1 MLVLSLAL
9 KNYRSYADF
18 FIQFDPNINII
29 TGKNGIGKTNILEA
43 IIFSSNAKSF
53 RTTDDMALIKH
64 NEEYGRIILKSD
76 VGEIR
81 SVINTQGKTLFINNE
96 IKKRTSE
103 FIGYLNAVLFK
114 PSDLEIFNSS
124 PRERRKIIDLELG
137 KISNNYLNSL
147 LAFNKLLKDK
157 NKLLKENK
165 IDDLYLDLL
174 NQKMVPYIELI
185 VSEREKVFDFINLH
199 LSDIYTRI
207 AGETAFIKVIYKKNI
222 TADIYQTLNQTKEKD
237 IDYHYALMGPHHD
250 DYCFIFNDHPIDEIA
265 SQGQIRMCLIA
276 FKFAL
281 VRYIKEIKNI
291 KPIILLDDVLSE
303 LDKDNQRRFINFL
316 PDDYQ
321 IIITDTGFNEMLNH
335 KKYKLIK
342 L

>member
-1 MLVLSLAL
+1 MLVYSLSL
-9 KNYRSYADF
+9 KNYRSYTDF
-18 FIQFDPNINII
+18 FIQFDKNINII

-53 RTTDDMALIKH
+53 RTNDDIALIKH
-64 NEEYGRIILKSD
+64 NEDYGRIILKSD
-76 VGEIR
+76 VGEIKT
-81 SVINTQGKTLFINNE
+81 VINNQGKTLFINNE
-96 IKKRTSE
+96 IKKKTSE

-124 PRERRKIIDLELG
+124 PKERRKIIDLELG
-137 KISNNYLNSL
+137 KIFKKYLSSL

-157 NKLLKENK
+157 NKLLKENN
-165 IDDLYLDLL
+165 IDELYLDLL
-174 NQKMVPYIELI
+174 NRQMVPYIELI
-185 VSEREKVFDFINLH
+185 MNEREKAFDYINQH
-199 LSDIYTRI
+199 ISNIYKRI
-207 AGETAFIKVIYKKNI
+207 AEEDAEIKIVYKKNI
-222 TADIYQTLNQTKEKD
+222 TEDVLKTLNETKEKD
-237 IDYHYALMGPHHD
+237 MVYHYALMGPHHD
-250 DYCFIFNDHPIDEIA
+250 DYYFNFNNHPIDEVA

-281 VRYIKEIKNI
+281 VSYIKNIKNI

-303 LDKDNQRRFINFL
+303 LDKDNQKRFINFL

-321 IIITDTGFNEMLNH
+321 IIITDTSFNEILNS